1 MSVPD
6 EVDYGA
12 DNFGILAHQILTCRI
27 ISEVLKLLVFFLVVS
42 IGHANYTFSFQ
53 LISKGIVEKKTKD
66 LDHYS

>member
-42 IGHANYTFSFQ
+42 IGHANYTFCFQ